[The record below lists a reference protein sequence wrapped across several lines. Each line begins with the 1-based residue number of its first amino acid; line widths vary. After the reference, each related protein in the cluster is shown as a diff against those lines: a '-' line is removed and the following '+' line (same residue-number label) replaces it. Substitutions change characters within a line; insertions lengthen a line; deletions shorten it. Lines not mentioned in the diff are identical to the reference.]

1 MFQSNSV
8 RHIALSHRV
17 STRFF
22 QAIMLGAAL
31 LLAVPAHADSREIKQ
46 KFPPTYPEIAKRL
59 KISGQVKVAVTV
71 NAEGTVTSVK
81 ALSGNHMLT
90 TAAEDA
96 VRRWKFV
103 PGGGEST
110 IEVEINFAAA
120 Q

>member
-1 MFQSNSV
+1 MIQTDSL
-8 RHIALSHRV
+8 RHLTFSHPV
-17 STRFF
+17 STRFV
-22 QAIMLGAAL
+22 QAMMLGAAL
-31 LLAVPAHADSREIKQ
+31 ILAVPAHADSREIKQ
-46 KFPPTYPEIAKRL
+46 KFAPTYPEIAKRL
-59 KISGQVKVAVTV
+59 KISGQVKVTVTV
-71 NAEGTVTSVK
+71 NAEGAVTSVK

-103 PGGGEST
+103 PGAGEST